1 MLHITFGIVL
11 NLFEMLLSEVRKL
24 DCNHITEVQKC
35 FEKEWEI
42 NSNELKEKE
51 DDRYILCHK
60 LLHLMDLKERF
71 MAKLHNDI
79 SELNQVAKIC
89 SGCVEKQ
96 KIKPCSAFLRLA
108 SEFDDKVEWIQC
120 DQCEDWFHMMCEGV
134 SVCEYPQVE
143 LMASYICSK
152 CRELDEHSKYEDIE
166 CKIGSLNK
174 EVKSLEIVLKQAHG
188 KV

>member
-1 MLHITFGIVL
+1 
-11 NLFEMLLSEVRKL
+11 MLLSEVRKL
-24 DCNHITEVQKC
+24 DCNHITDVQNF
-35 FEKEWEI
+35 FEKEWEV
-42 NSNELKEKE
+42 NSNKLKEKE
-51 DDRYILCHK
+51 DDRYILCDK
-60 LLHLMDLKERF
+60 LLDLMDFKERF

-79 SELNQVAKIC
+79 SELNQVAKLC
-89 SGCVEKQ
+89 SGRVKKL
-96 KIKPCSAFLRLA
+96 KIEPCCAFLRLA
-108 SEFDDKVEWIQC
+108 SQFDDKIEWLQC
-120 DQCEDWFHMMCEGV
+120 DQCEDWFHMMCEGI
-134 SVCEYPQVE
+134 SGCEYPQVV